1 MNFKVDHTANATGT
15 YLQGKMELK
24 YVDLVRLFGE
34 PVKTTDDKVSVEW
47 TFVNEDGDVV
57 TLYDWKSNDLSFK
70 ESNKHHVFHI
80 GAKSLSV
87 AWEFGHQLEIAVKSL

>member
-15 YLQGKMELK
+15 CLQGKMEIK
-24 YVDLVRLFGE
+24 YTDLVRLFGE
-34 PVKTTDDKVSVEW
+34 PATIADNKVSVEW
-47 TFVNEDGDVV
+47 TFVNEDGDIV

-70 ESNKHHVFHI
+70 TSNKPYVFHI

-87 AWEFGHQLEIAVKSL
+87 AWEFGHQLEILISKL